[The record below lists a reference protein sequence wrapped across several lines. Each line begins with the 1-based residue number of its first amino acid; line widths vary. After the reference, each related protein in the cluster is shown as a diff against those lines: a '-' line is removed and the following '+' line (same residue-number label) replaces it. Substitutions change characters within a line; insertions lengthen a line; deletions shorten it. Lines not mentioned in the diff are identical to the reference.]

1 MMFRMIV
8 AGSAAF
14 LAAAPPASAE
24 PSPTL
29 PQPPPAGA
37 ESPGDTLRSLTALG
51 YDVKAQY
58 TAGAPSNIPLS
69 ECTVTGI
76 DTHASPLAYVMINCP
91 PDGSQ

>member
-1 MMFRMIV
+1 MLRMIV
-8 AGSAAF
+8 AGMAVL
-14 LAAAPPASAE
+14 LAAAPAVSAE

-29 PQPPPAGA
+29 PAPPPAGT
-37 ESPGDTLRSLTALG
+37 ESPVDTLRSLTALG

-58 TAGAPSNIPLS
+58 TAGAPSDIPLS

-76 DTHASPLAYVMINCP
+76 DTHAAPLAYVMINCP